1 MKNEKLLAKLLALVS
16 VPSIFIETVTT
27 ADLLINRVSGYEP
40 TEIGTHTKNLLFRKL
55 FYETSNSIPVAY
67 FIIALALAMV
77 LVGVSLS
84 HQSKILRMD
93 LLLVKY
99 LCL

>member
-1 MKNEKLLAKLLALVS
+1 MKNEKLLAKFNALVS

-40 TEIGTHTKNLLFRKL
+40 TEIGTQTKNLLFRKL

-67 FIIALALAMV
+67 FILAFASIQDLAYGFAIGKI
-77 LVGVSLS
+77 LVSLNF
-84 HQSKILRMD
+84 
-93 LLLVKY
+93 
-99 LCL
+99 

>member
-67 FIIALALAMV
+67 FIDAFASIQDFANGFAIGKIL
-77 LVGVSLS
+77 VSLNF
-84 HQSKILRMD
+84 
-93 LLLVKY
+93 
-99 LCL
+99 